1 MALGLAGNSLMVPRA
16 LLTKDRIWLLGAT
29 WATLAA
35 GWAQLLSMYLGRDPL
50 LG

>member
-1 MALGLAGNSLMVPRA
+1 MALGLLGNSLMVPRA
-16 LLTKDRIWLLGAT
+16 LFIRDRIWLLGAS

-35 GWAQLLSMYLGRDPL
+35 GWAQLLSMFLGRDPL